1 MSKELQHLDEDLI
14 TRFREGDMHAFDT
27 VYYAY
32 HQKLFAFVLRILK
45 IRDDAKEIVQDVFV
59 KLWENRE
66 KVTSYA
72 LFNSYLFTIAYNTSI
87 DLVRK
92 RINEKK
98 YLDYLQS
105 LQKNYLVDDIIDI
118 IDYQDLNIRVEQ
130 LVEKLP
136 LKQRE
141 VYKLSREHHL
151 SYKEIAQKLEIS
163 VNTVEIHISK
173 ALQYL
178 RKNLKTN
185 SLKGLLFISLFL

>member
-1 MSKELQHLDEDLI
+1 MSNQPDYIDEKLI
-14 TRFREGDMHAFDT
+14 TRFREGDMQAFDT
-27 VYYAY
+27 IY
-32 HQKLFAFVLRILK
+32 HFFNRKLYAFVFKILK
-45 IRDDAKEIVQDVFV
+45 IEDDAREIVQDVFI

-66 KVTSYA
+66 KVTGVS

-98 YLDYLQS
+98 YMEYINS
-105 LQKNYLVDDIIDI
+105 LQKNYSMEDTIDKM
-118 IDYQDLNIRVEQ
+118 DYDTLNKEIEL

-141 VYKLSREHHL
+141 VYKLSRIENL
-151 SYKEIAQKLEIS
+151 SHKEIAGKLKIS
-163 VNTVEIHISK
+163 VNTVENHISK
-173 ALQYL
+173 ALHFL

-185 SLKGLLFISLFL
+185 SLKGVLFIWLFM

>member
-1 MSKELQHLDEDLI
+1 MPKELQHIDENLI
-14 TRFREGDMHAFDT
+14 SRFREGDKHAFDI

-32 HQKLFAFVLRILK
+32 SEKLFAFVYKILK

-66 KVTSYA
+66 KITSYA

-98 YLDYLQS
+98 YLDYLHS

-118 IDYQDLNIRVEQ
+118 IDYQDLNIQVEQ

-151 SYKEIAQKLEIS
+151 SYKEIAEKLKIS
-163 VNTVEIHISK
+163 VNTVENHISK
-173 ALQYL
+173 ALQFL
-178 RKNLKTN
+178 RKNLKN
-185 SLKGLLFISLFL
+185 DSLKGVLFVMLFL